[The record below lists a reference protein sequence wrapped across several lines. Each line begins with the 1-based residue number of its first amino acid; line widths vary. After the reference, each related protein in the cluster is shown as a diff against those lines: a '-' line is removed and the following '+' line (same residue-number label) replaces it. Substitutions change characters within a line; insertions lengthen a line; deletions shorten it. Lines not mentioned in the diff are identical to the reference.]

1 MNTLGHGAS
10 TKMSR
15 LVVARRGISKLSARS
30 VGESREEDAATTKV
44 KLCSVWRSLCRDDN
58 VFNDVAFLRPYKFKS
73 RRLMT
78 GHLPSS
84 SSSITPSLFH
94 SKLNLPF
101 LQTLPTVAF
110 LFFFG
115 TYSADSPDCLPI
127 LLTISVF
134 LFSFFSIFSTF
145 SFRIKLKYQ
154 LLSAG

>member
-1 MNTLGHGAS
+1 LATEPRPKCLVWSSPGA
-10 TKMSR
+10 
-15 LVVARRGISKLSARS
+15 VYRS
-30 VGESREEDAATTKV
+30 YQLEAWENRAKKTQAHAATTKV

-73 RRLMT
+73 RHLMT

-84 SSSITPSLFH
+84 SSSITLSLFH

-110 LFFFG
+110 LFFFR
-115 TYSADSPDCLPI
+115 TDSADSPDCLPI

-134 LFSFFSIFSTF
+134 LFSFCFYFFYI
-145 SFRIKLKYQ
+145 
-154 LLSAG
+154 